1 MVLGVLECRSGVL
14 FCSDGG
20 TGHDISDP
28 ETESPKS
35 CRTSPAAT
43 LGWRDNS
50 NGEQNANANA
60 RSPQVEDPLR
70 NRQYFK
76 QAVASDDYSF
86 TAQADG
92 KYNYCFSNEGWTSN
106 SKEVSFNVHGIVYV
120 PEHEMAQD
128 PLEVEGKRGEQ
139 QPTAEY
145 WD

>member
-1 MVLGVLECRSGVL
+1 MVALAMIYRIQKPRDKCLPRLVQLLHC
-14 FCSDGG
+14 DGG
-20 TGHDISDP
+20 IVQA
-28 ETESPKS
+28 E
-35 CRTSPAAT
+35 
-43 LGWRDNS
+43 
-50 NGEQNANANA
+50 NANANA

-139 QPTAEY
+139 QPTEEY
-145 WD
+145 